1 MDFAIR
7 FPRVF
12 PQGRLI
18 GRNFTRF
25 HLRGSRAGLLLRQRS
40 LSTQRPLDNLP
51 AGSPYPPINVE
62 NVLAKVSPPQVPV
75 TERPLRTLQSLPV
88 SCPGCGALTQDVD
101 QGTAGY
107 YTRSR
112 KAVKNYLKE
121 LRQLDHAADTD
132 DTHVEE
138 SVTVPQTSDVD
149 CPSPEEAT
157 AQADPPASPVLP
169 ICDRCHDLIH
179 ESKGV
184 PIAHPSIENIADSI
198 AESPFSRNHVYHVID
213 AADFPMSLIPLI
225 HKHLDTARPRTQNR
239 RSPHLR
245 HSTKPGLSF
254 IITRS
259 DLLGPSKEM
268 VDRMMPKISTILRTA
283 LGYWG
288 EKLRLGN
295 VHLVSSKR
303 GWWTPGL
310 KDNIWERGG
319 GNWLVGKFNVGK
331 SNLFEVIFPKG
342 SGHRAISYAD
352 LEEEQRQLSIDG
364 PRHVDILPEDSLLPP
379 AQPELRF
386 PSMPLVSNLPGTTA
400 APIRLP
406 FGNHRGELIDLP
418 GLERSGLD
426 YFVDKA
432 HKSDLVMTSRPN
444 VKVFKVKVGQSLLL
458 GGGLVRITPMLD
470 ENDPSTILL
479 AYPFV
484 PLKAHVTS
492 TDKAIGT
499 QEQRRESGI
508 ETILAEDVGTSMS
521 SAGIFNL
528 ETDVTRSRAGSMVRA
543 GVDPSKL
550 PFEVFAT
557 DILIE
562 GVGWIELVCQVRK
575 SRRRSS
581 LTSQSQ
587 PLINYEAGSIV
598 REGSQDLLTTAT
610 TFQPFGGVDFHE
622 SNFSAKDPSSNY
634 FPKVEIFT
642 PNGKSVGQRP
652 CLGIWQLWN
661 QGLRRTHERSARP
674 RKPMS
679 GAKKR
684 DKLAKRAALAV
695 QTRS

>member
-1 MDFAIR
+1 MDFASRI
-7 FPRVF
+7 PRVF
-12 PQGRLI
+12 PQGRLA
-18 GRNFTRF
+18 GRPFNYFCVCR
-25 HLRGSRAGLLLRQRS
+25 SRTGLLLRHRS
-40 LSTQRPLDNLP
+40 LSTQPLLVNPPTD
-51 AGSPYPPINVE
+51 SPFPPIDVE
-62 NVLAKVSPPQVPV
+62 DVLAKVSPPQAPV
-75 TERPLRTLQSLPV
+75 TKRQSRTLQLLPV

-112 KAVKNYLKE
+112 KAVKSYLKE
-121 LRQLDHAADTD
+121 LRQLEHSSNEDG
-132 DTHVEE
+132 THIEE
-138 SVTVPQTSDVD
+138 SGTVPQTSDID
-149 CPSPEEAT
+149 CSSPQ
-157 AQADPPASPVLP
+157 QANAPTSPVLP

-179 ESKGV
+179 ESKGI

-198 AESPFSRNHVYHVID
+198 AESPFARNHVYHVID
-213 AADFPMSLIPLI
+213 AADFPMSLIPSI
-225 HKHLDTARPRTQNR
+225 HKHLDIARPRTQNR

-259 DLLGPSKEM
+259 DLLGPNKEM
-268 VDRMMPKISTILRTA
+268 VDRMMPKITA
-283 LGYWG
+283 IIRSSLGYWG

-310 KDNIWERGG
+310 KDSIWERGG

-342 SGHRAISYAD
+342 SGDRAISYAD
-352 LEEEQRQLSIDG
+352 LEEEQRQISMDG
-364 PRHVDILPEDSLLPP
+364 SRQVDILPEDSLLPP
-379 AQPELRF
+379 AQPEVRF
-386 PSMPLVSNLPGTTA
+386 PSMPLVSSLPGTTA

-426 YFVDKA
+426 HFVDKA
-432 HKSDLVMTSRPN
+432 HKLDLVMTSRPT
-444 VKVFKVKVGQSLLL
+444 VKLFKVKPGQSLLL

-470 ENDPSTILL
+470 ENDPSTIMM

-484 PLKAHVTS
+484 PLTAHVTS
-492 TDKAIGT
+492 TEKAIGT

-508 ETILAEDVGTSMS
+508 ETILAEEVGESMS

-562 GVGWIELVCQVRK
+562 GVGWVELVCQVRK
-575 SRRRSS
+575 SRRRPPPI
-581 LTSQSQ
+581 SQSQ
-587 PLINYEAGSIV
+587 PLTDYDADSLAGK
-598 REGSQDLLTTAT
+598 ESQGPLITST
-610 TFQPFGGVDFHE
+610 TFRPFGGVE
-622 SNFSAKDPSSNY
+622 SRDSNSSVDDPSSNY

-661 QGLRRTHERSARP
+661 SGLKRTHERSARP

-684 DKLAKRAALAV
+684 EKLAKRAALAA
-695 QTRS
+695 QA